1 MRFGLLGSDPATLNL
16 LREGVGHSLIGFYD
30 ADEHAET
37 IFQLFPSASRLS
49 QWESMLSTSNVD
61 GVVVAANWRNP
72 ERENQL
78 RKLVQEQIPLLVVT
92 PGCEGI
98 VALEMEM
105 IQRDTRCPIVPY
117 APGPDTEVVAW
128 LRKWLSEDESRR
140 CEQIQIQRGLLNR
153 NTTGVL
159 DWLARDVEVAR
170 QLSGEITRVTAT
182 GGDFELDAYQRLA
195 VHLEHRG
202 GVPTRW
208 FNEPAVRDT
217 VRFEVVTSEGK
228 AILTWDAENGT
239 NAELPDERRL
249 EVPSSH
255 QNQIRA
261 WQTLSRAV
269 GIPASE
275 ENLRAFSGTT
285 HSLEVLDATLY
296 SVKRKRTIEMREDVV
311 SEQATFKAL
320 MAAGGCF
327 MLVWAFF
334 ILMLAAFGSIFERF
348 LGFNPAGAFW
358 LPLLLAPLV
367 LFLAAQLL
375 QFIFRREPGPAK
387 RENGEV

>member
-1 MRFGLLGSDPATLNL
+1 MRFGLLGSDPATLDL

-30 ADEHAET
+30 ADHHAET
-37 IFQLFPSASRLS
+37 ILNLFPSASRLS
-49 QWESMLSTSNVD
+49 QWESMLSTSNID
-61 GVVVAANWRNP
+61 GVVVAANWRNA

-78 RKLVQEQIPLLVVT
+78 RKLVQEQIPLLMVV
-92 PGCEGI
+92 PACEGI
-98 VALEMEM
+98 VSLEMEM

-128 LRKWLSEDESRR
+128 LRKWLGEDESRR

-159 DWLARDVEVAR
+159 DWLARDIEVAR
-170 QLSGEITRVTAT
+170 HLSGEITRVSAT
-182 GGDFELDAYQRLA
+182 GGNFEQDDYQRLA
-195 VHLEHRG
+195 VHLEHRS

-208 FNEPAVRDT
+208 LNEPAARDS
-217 VRFEVVTSEGK
+217 VRFEVVTSAGK
-228 AILTWDAENGT
+228 AILAWDAKNGT
-239 NAELPDERRL
+239 IAELPDQRRF
-249 EVPSSH
+249 EIPSNQ
-255 QNQIRA
+255 QNKIRA
-261 WQTLSRAV
+261 WQTFARAV
-269 GIPASE
+269 GQPASDD
-275 ENLRAFSGTT
+275 NLKVYSGAT

-327 MLVWAFF
+327 MLMWAFF

-348 LGFNPAGAFW
+348 LGFNPVGVFW
-358 LPLLLAPLV
+358 LPLLIAPLG

-375 QFIFRREPGPAK
+375 QLLFRRESGTSK
-387 RENGEV
+387 T